1 MNKIKR
7 FNDIIIKESKKF
19 DYELEDVDFNEL
31 KDCLSSLKKVKQ
43 FIPREELIVW
53 FNENDIDYYTMSDL
67 EMYIYI
73 IENNI

>member
-53 FNENDIDYYTMSDL
+53 FNENDIDYHTMSDL

-73 IENNI
+73 IEKNI